1 MATKGQVKRVNIPRS
16 VKDPHYRYSMPA
28 IESKVEGSGN
38 GIKTK
43 IPNLL
48 DIAKDLHRE
57 AADILKMFGFEL
69 GAVTIK
75 NDEANSYIVNGKF
88 SANELA
94 EVLDTFI
101 DKFVLCGSCRNPET
115 FIVPSK
121 GQVKLRCISCG
132 NETLCDAKN
141 KLTDFILKDAQRR
154 KLKAKQEA
162 AGAAGAGGKKKG
174 GKSKKTGAAGEADE
188 GEDDNTEWSVDVS
201 SAAVKA
207 RRKVALGSAAE
218 STEAVPKAATGN
230 PEEEF
235 KKYMAESG
243 AVDPE
248 RLRQLRDALRL
259 SPGELAQRVCTHLFT
274 ENIMK
279 EIIPAS
285 ARWAPFFAENR
296 KAQDE
301 LCAVVVELALTKE
314 DKLLSSL
321 ATIFKGLYD
330 KDFVGE
336 ASFLQWYDS
345 VDETDQRLLK
355 AKLKLAPFASWL
367 REAESDSEE

>member
-1 MATKGQVKRVNIPRS
+1 MSAKGQVKRVNIPRS

-57 AADILKMFGFEL
+57 AGDILKVFGFEL

-75 NDEANSYIVNGKF
+75 NDETNSYIVNGKF

-101 DKFVLCGSCRNPET
+101 EKFVLCGSCRNPET
-115 FIVPSK
+115 FITPSK

-132 NETLCDAKN
+132 NETLCDPKN

-162 AGAAGAGGKKKG
+162 AAAAGGKKKG
-174 GKSKKTGAAGEADE
+174 AGKTKKTAGGDLDE
-188 GEDDNTEWSVDVS
+188 VDDDNTEWSVDVS

-207 RRKVALGSAAE
+207 RRKAALGAAE
-218 STEAVPKAATGN
+218 GGAEPVAVAPKGTSS
-230 PEEEF
+230 PDEEF
-235 KKYMAESG
+235 KKYMTETGPLDA
-243 AVDPE
+243 D
-248 RLRQLRDALRL
+248 RLRQLRDGLRL
-259 SPGELAQRVCTHLFT
+259 SPAELAQRICTHLFT
-274 ENIMK
+274 ENILK

-285 ARWAPFFAENR
+285 TRWAPFFAENPR
-296 KAQDE
+296 AQDE
-301 LCAVVVELALTKE
+301 LVAVVVQLALSKE
-314 DKLLSSL
+314 EKLLPNL
-321 ATIFKGLYD
+321 ATVFKGLYD
-330 KDFVGE
+330 KDFVNE
-336 ASFLQWYDS
+336 DAFLKWYDA
-345 VDETDQRLLK
+345 VDETDQKLLK
-355 AKLKLAPFASWL
+355 AKLKLAPFATWL
-367 REAESDSEE
+367 REAESDSE